1 MGLRGLCGSEALK
14 SHARKMMFVVGRIA
28 CVGVEGLC
36 GSDKSTFLL
45 VSEPIVLD
53 QPETK

>member
-36 GSDKSTFLL
+36 GPDKSTFLI
-45 VSEPIVLD
+45 VSGPIVLD

>member
-1 MGLRGLCGSEALK
+1 MGLRGLCGWEALK
-14 SHARKMMFVVGRIA
+14 SHAGKMTFVVGRIV

-36 GSDKSTFLL
+36 WPDKSTFLL

>member
-14 SHARKMMFVVGRIA
+14 SHAGKMTFVVGRIV

-36 GSDKSTFLL
+36 WPDKSTFLL